1 MIKCSTNMFDESKEV
16 KYLKKIKDFQSLIT
30 KNFKEIKLF
39 KSLQVKTEVYLERKR
54 ASTMEIFVNILNG
67 LLFPQ

>member
-1 MIKCSTNMFDESKEV
+1 MIKCSTNMFDELKEV

>member
-1 MIKCSTNMFDESKEV
+1 MIKCSTNMFDELKEV

-54 ASTMEIFVNILNG
+54 ASAMEIFVNILNG

>member
-1 MIKCSTNMFDESKEV
+1 MFDELKEV

-54 ASTMEIFVNILNG
+54 TSTMEIFVNILNG